1 MFLFFFS
8 LTGFYV
14 LSPMQEASRLTTIKT
29 PSMISI
35 HFAPLQGY
43 TDAAFRR
50 LHHELW
56 GGITAYY
63 TPFVRIEK
71 GAFRRKDLADIAP
84 AANAGVPVVPQ
95 MLPRDA
101 DELCRMA
108 DLFIENGYARA
119 DINMACPFP
128 PVALHGRGGGL
139 LPPPDAV
146 EGILGATRRDPDLSF
161 SVQLRPRW
169 EHAPRF

>member
-14 LSPMQEASRLTTIKT
+14 PSPMQEASRLTTIKT

-84 AANAGVPVVPQ
+84 AANAGVPVVP
-95 MLPRDA
+95 PS
-101 DELCRMA
+101 C
-108 DLFIENGYARA
+108 
-119 DINMACPFP
+119 
-128 PVALHGRGGGL
+128 
-139 LPPPDAV
+139 AV
-146 EGILGATRRDPDLSF
+146 WPTF
-161 SVQLRPRW
+161 S
-169 EHAPRF
+169 